1 MVFLAHFE
9 AIHGVGAGHIFLN
22 FRTTPHLHKKIF
34 KISAHVH
41 VRKGTDMCVH
51 VRKCCSLL
59 LGRGLKLLTTMVYVK
74 TFDISIV
81 KAFRQ
86 VLQNYPNRIMYVN
99 ALTQEEWTYAKVS
112 NYEFGT
118 FKIYNTRRLISNCIF

>member
-1 MVFLAHFE
+1 
-9 AIHGVGAGHIFLN
+9 
-22 FRTTPHLHKKIF
+22 
-34 KISAHVH
+34 
-41 VRKGTDMCVH
+41 
-51 VRKCCSLL
+51 
-59 LGRGLKLLTTMVYVK
+59 MVYVK

-118 FKIYNTRRLISNCIF
+118 FKIYNKKSIDFVSFQNAKILPICKIASLRQRIIFA